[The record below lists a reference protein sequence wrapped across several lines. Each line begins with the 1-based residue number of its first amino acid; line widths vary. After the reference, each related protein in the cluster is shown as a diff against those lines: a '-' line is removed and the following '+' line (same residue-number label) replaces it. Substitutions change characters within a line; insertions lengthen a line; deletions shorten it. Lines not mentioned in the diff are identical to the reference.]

1 MANLKDTTVNGTVTT
16 TSHGTSANW
25 KTAYDWGNH
34 ASAGYAS
41 TSAVNAKGNPIPV
54 TINGGAESW
63 GNLASIDVSVD
74 EMKADF
80 VTTGGQK
87 FSVVLQG

>member
-1 MANLKDTTVNGTVTT
+1 MANLKDSTITSIST

-41 TSAVNAKGNPIPV
+41 TSAVNAKGDPIPV
-54 TINGGAESW
+54 TSTGEPGDL
-63 GNLASIDVSVD
+63 GNLASITYDPGTQLIT
-74 EMKADF
+74 F
-80 VTTGGQK
+80 TTTTNDTL
-87 FSVVLQG
+87 VVAEFK